1 MYKTI
6 VKADDNL
13 EKKPAKKGWLILGI
27 IVGLIIAVGAYGFS
41 QVNKIPAYQQDV
53 QAKWSQVLN
62 NYQRRADLVPNLVA
76 TVKGYA
82 SHEQATLQAVVEARA
97 KIGTIQLS
105 GDALTN
111 PEALRV
117 FQESQQQLQGSL
129 SRLMA
134 VAESYP
140 NLKADQNFLTL
151 QSQLEGTE
159 NRIAVARRDFIL
171 AVQQYNTAI
180 LSIPGRW
187 IAAWLYPDAKPMP
200 NFTID
205 PAAQTAPAVQFN

>member
-6 VKADDNL
+6 IKTDDNP
-13 EKKPAKKGWLILGI
+13 ERPSSKKGWVFLAV
-27 IVGLIIAVGAYGFS
+27 IVGLIGLVGAYIFS
-41 QVNKIPAYQQDV
+41 QINKIPTYQQDV

-62 NYQRRADLVPNLVA
+62 YYQRRTDLVPNLVA

-97 KIGTIQLS
+97 KVGTIQLS

-134 VAESYP
+134 VAENYP
-140 NLKADQNFLTL
+140 DLKADKNFLAL

-171 AVQQYNTAI
+171 AVQQYNTYLLAV
-180 LSIPGRW
+180 PGRW
-187 IAAWLYPDAKPMP
+187 IAGWFYPDAKPMP

-205 PAAQTAPAVQFN
+205 PAAQTAPTVKFN